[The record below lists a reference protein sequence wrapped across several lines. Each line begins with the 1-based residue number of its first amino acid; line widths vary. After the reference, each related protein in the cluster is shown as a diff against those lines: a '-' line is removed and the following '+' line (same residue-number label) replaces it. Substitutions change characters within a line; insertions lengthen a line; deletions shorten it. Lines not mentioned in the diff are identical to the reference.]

1 MTSLTIHTPVPAA
14 ANAVLTMPAN
24 VNYGKKS
31 NTGNNY
37 ISYSSA
43 PKNWFQKPSARAFTF
58 DWELNM
64 NELEFE

>member
-24 VNYGKKS
+24 VNYGKKT

-43 PKNWFQKPSARAFTF
+43 PKNWFQEIFCPGVYVRLGT
-58 DWELNM
+58 EH
-64 NELEFE
+64 ERTGV